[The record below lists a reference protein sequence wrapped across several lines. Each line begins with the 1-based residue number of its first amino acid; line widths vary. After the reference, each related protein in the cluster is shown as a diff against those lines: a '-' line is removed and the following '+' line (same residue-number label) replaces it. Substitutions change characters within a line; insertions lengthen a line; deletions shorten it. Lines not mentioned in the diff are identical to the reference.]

1 MESLGTGGE
10 GGRQMTREGPSG
22 DRCDGRPALARS
34 LVLALLLFLVPA
46 PSVGQYGDNMIE
58 IERPPPGEPLVIE
71 VPANAVLVLPF
82 DLHEVVA
89 SVDPPDVS
97 FSLDDGGLIVLKGL
111 LAQLGTVRVV
121 TPGSETPRLLSLED
135 LIAPAAGAPEE
146 PAEPGAG
153 AQLPLA
159 GTRLPPLAGLRHTGR
174 DLLLAGEAERDG
186 HPLYSYLLFA
196 GASEGSREERERFK
210 SAVAA
215 FVRQVRSAEALERSG
230 AARESINIFYAPMR
244 PIFEDTKPE
253 SMRLHFAQRSE
264 AEQRSLLLELY
275 DHARAEV
282 LMGHLRLSGNGPFI
296 VSVLRPLSRDPV
308 RGSEAFLVQD
318 LSRVPPELVGL
329 WVDEF
334 KRQVVREATEKPEH
348 LRRLALSLRTQIAVL
363 ADAFAITKSAVAEM
377 FEAPDAAGSGNN

>member
-10 GGRQMTREGPSG
+10 GERQMTRKGSP
-22 DRCDGRPALARS
+22 DDRPALARS
-34 LVLALLLFLVPA
+34 LMLVLLLFLVPA
-46 PSVGQYGDNMIE
+46 PSLGQSGDNVIRIE
-58 IERPPPGEPLVIE
+58 QPPPGETMVVE
-71 VPANAVLVLPF
+71 VPADAILVLPF
-82 DLHEVVA
+82 EVYEVDT
-89 SVDPPDVS
+89 SIDPPDIA
-97 FSLDDGGLIVLKGL
+97 FFLANGGIVVLQGL
-111 LAQLGTVRVV
+111 FDALGTVRVV
-121 TPGSETPRLLSLED
+121 TPGSETPTVLSLED

-146 PAEPGAG
+146 PAEPGGG
-153 AQLPLA
+153 AQ
-159 GTRLPPLAGLRHTGR
+159 PPLAGLRYTGR
-174 DLLLAGEAERDG
+174 DLLFAGEAERSG

-264 AEQRSLLLELY
+264 AEQLSLLLELY

-308 RGSEAFLVQD
+308 LGSEAFLVQD

-334 KRQVVREATEKPEH
+334 KRQVVREATEEPEH

-377 FEAPDAAGSGNN
+377 FEAPDTAGAGNN

>member
-1 MESLGTGGE
+1 
-10 GGRQMTREGPSG
+10 MTRQRPSG
-22 DRCDGRPALARS
+22 DWSDGRSTLARS
-34 LVLALLLFLVPA
+34 LVLVLVLLFLVPT

-58 IERPPPGEPLVIE
+58 IERPPPGEPLVID

-82 DLHEVVA
+82 DLHEVVV
-89 SVDPPDVS
+89 SVDPPDVL
-97 FSLDDGGLIVLKGL
+97 FGLEDGGLIVLKGL
-111 LAQLGTVRVV
+111 FAHLGTVRIA
-121 TPGSETPRLLSLED
+121 TPSSETPKPLSLED
-135 LIAPAAGAPEE
+135 LIAPGAGDPG
-146 PAEPGAG
+146 EPGAG
-153 AQLPLA
+153 SAVPPEQVPVESEPSV
-159 GTRLPPLAGLRHTGR
+159 GPDEPLPPLAGLRHTGR
-174 DLLLAGEAERDG
+174 DLLFAGEAERAG

-210 SAVAA
+210 SAIAA

-264 AEQRSLLLELY
+264 AEQLSLLLELY

-308 RGSEAFLVQD
+308 LGSEAFLVQD

-334 KRQVVREATEKPEH
+334 KRQVVQEATEEPEH

-377 FEAPDAAGSGNN
+377 FEAPDAAGTGNN

>member
-1 MESLGTGGE
+1 
-10 GGRQMTREGPSG
+10 MTRERPSG
-22 DRCDGRPALARS
+22 DRSDGRPALARS

-46 PSVGQYGDNMIE
+46 PSVGQYGDTVIE
-58 IERPPPGEPLVIE
+58 IERPPPGEPLVID

-97 FSLDDGGLIVLKGL
+97 FSLEDGGLIVLKGL
-111 LAQLGTVRVV
+111 FAQLGTVRVV
-121 TPGSETPRLLSLED
+121 TPGSETPTPLSLED
-135 LIAPAAGAPEE
+135 LIAPAAGAPEPLPE
-146 PAEPGAG
+146 LGAD
-153 AQLPLA
+153 AQPPLA
-159 GTRLPPLAGLRHTGR
+159 GTRHTGR
-174 DLLLAGEAERDG
+174 DLLFAGEAERDG

-196 GASEGSREERERFK
+196 GASEGGREERERFK
-210 SAVAA
+210 SAIAA
-215 FVRQVRSAEALERSG
+215 FVRQVRSAEALEPSG

-264 AEQRSLLLELY
+264 AGQLSLLLELY

-334 KRQVVREATEKPEH
+334 KRQVVQEATEKPEH